1 MADARWVVNGD
12 RYNIVL
18 DQHFEEDPYAFKL
31 NAARG
36 QTDIFHRETPPGTSG
51 GSLKGIYRIS
61 GDSLAVCYHLTAL
74 QFPKSCDAG
83 AGSRRV
89 LYQFERE
96 RS

>member
-51 GSLKGIYRIS
+51 GSLKGS
-61 GDSLAVCYHLTAL
+61 TG
-74 QFPKSCDAG
+74 F
-83 AGSRRV
+83 
-89 LYQFERE
+89 RE
-96 RS
+96 IPWRYATT